1 MPGDLSDA
9 GCPKWYCPPRYGADE
24 RFSPPGHR
32 WYGHW
37 QAPPQA
43 WPATP
48 EGVASAIPAGVGRA
62 LWIYFAAPLAGMLLA
77 AEVHVRLA
85 RSKRAGCAKVVHS
98 LPCIFCGGA

>member
-1 MPGDLSDA
+1 
-9 GCPKWYCPPRYGADE
+9 
-24 RFSPPGHR
+24 
-32 WYGHW
+32 
-37 QAPPQA
+37 
-43 WPATP
+43 
-48 EGVASAIPAGVGRA
+48 VGRA